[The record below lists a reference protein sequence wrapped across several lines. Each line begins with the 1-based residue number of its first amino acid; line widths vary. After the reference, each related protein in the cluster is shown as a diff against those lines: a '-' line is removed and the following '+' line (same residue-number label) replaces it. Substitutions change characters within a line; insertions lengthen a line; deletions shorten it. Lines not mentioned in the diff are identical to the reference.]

1 MDGWMKN
8 WKPNSER
15 IKEWGNKRASRIR
28 KPVQRVRQLEQR
40 YASPPKK
47 TSPSVIELT
56 RSYVFL
62 KNGIFVFCNQKGFE
76 NNERKKQSS
85 LYHIMTFS
93 LKNSSKNI
101 HNTVSWE
108 EGRREKQVAD
118 AME

>member
-1 MDGWMKN
+1 M
-8 WKPNSER
+8 
-15 IKEWGNKRASRIR
+15 
-28 KPVQRVRQLEQR
+28 RQLEQR

-47 TSPSVIELT
+47 TSPSVIELI
-56 RSYVFL
+56 RSCVFL

-76 NNERKKQSS
+76 NNEQKKQSS

-93 LKNSSKNI
+93 LKNSSTNI

-118 AME
+118 AMV